1 MHTPS
6 FFLAEDD
13 LDDAE
18 LFGEALHS
26 IAPDASFQHAAN
38 GKDALEQL
46 STLPQKP
53 EVIFLDINMPVMN
66 GWECL
71 GKIKQDAALRQI
83 PVVMYST
90 SSYSKDVERAME
102 LGALCFFTKANS
114 FTELCDI
121 LRMFAQHLHSG
132 IGKAIA
138 SFRNVHMTNPFA
150 CADHR

>member
-18 LFGEALHS
+18 LFGEALQS
-26 IAPDASFQHAAN
+26 INPGTPFQHAPN
-38 GKDALEQL
+38 GKEALEQL
-46 STLPQKP
+46 TTLPQKP
-53 EVIFLDINMPVMN
+53 DVIFLDINMPVMN

-71 GKIKQDAALRQI
+71 TQIKQDTALKQI
-83 PVVMYST
+83 PVIMYST
-90 SSYSKDVERAME
+90 SSYSKDVERAIE

-114 FTELCDI
+114 FKELCDI
-121 LRMFAQHLHSG
+121 LRMFSQHLHNG

-150 CADHR
+150 CTDKY